1 MLFPPQIMLILQNT
15 FQYKGNLLAEQS
27 FSHSNVGNCYYFN
40 NELYNILGLD
50 SVGPAQELKIIL
62 KWSFSSRKFEHLSA
76 IAHSVYLD
84 KLYQ

>member
-1 MLFPPQIMLILQNT
+1 MLILQNT

-62 KWSFSSRKFEHLSA
+62 K
-76 IAHSVYLD
+76 
-84 KLYQ
+84 